1 MKGACIMDKKRAEEV
16 AANRLQI
23 ISELLDP
30 ALDKAKKQEL
40 KEEASL
46 RFGVSERTLR
56 RWISNYQESGFE
68 GLKPKAPE
76 TAGTSKIPEPL
87 IEEAIRLRREVPKR
101 SVTEIIRI
109 LEWEGLA
116 EPGFLRRSTLY
127 DQMAA
132 RGYSS
137 RQMRTYAK
145 EVTSARRFQK
155 PWRNYL
161 WQSDIKYGI
170 YVNGKPTYMVCFL
183 DDCTRNIMHSEF
195 YDSLDQSIVQDCF
208 RKALIKYGAPDCV
221 YFDNGKQFRTH
232 WMKRA
237 CGKLGIRLLYAK
249 PYNPEGKGKQ
259 ERYNQTVDSFLRE
272 ASLEKPKTLKQLNQ
286 LYEVWMQECYL
297 NVPHSALHGKTPH
310 ESYEMDSHELRLLPA
325 EIIADAFLSC
335 EQRKVDKGGC
345 ISFCGQKYE
354 VELGL
359 SMIHRN
365 VDVIYDP
372 ADISVL
378 TIELEGFPSCTAK
391 PLIIASRSAAR
402 PNLPERFE
410 KTEPTSSRLLNAA
423 AKQNAVRE
431 QIRHTAI
438 SFSGLKEGGA
448 DV

>member
-1 MKGACIMDKKRAEEV
+1 MDKKRAEEV

-23 ISELLDP
+23 ISALLDP

-40 KEEASL
+40 KEDAAL
-46 RFGVSERTLR
+46 RFGVSERTIR
-56 RWISNYQESGFE
+56 RWISSYQESGFD

-76 TAGTSKIPEPL
+76 TAGMSKIPEEL

-127 DQMAA
+127 DQLAA

-272 ASLEKPKTLKQLNQ
+272 AMLEKPKTLKHLNQ

-297 NVPHSALHGKTPH
+297 NVPHSALNGKTPH
-310 ESYEMDSHELRLLPA
+310 ESYALDSHELRLLDA
-325 EIIADAFLSC
+325 DRIADAFLSC

-391 PLIIASRSAAR
+391 PLIISSRSAAR
-402 PNLPERFE
+402 PKLPERFE
-410 KTEPTSSRLLNAA
+410 KTEPSSSRLLNAA